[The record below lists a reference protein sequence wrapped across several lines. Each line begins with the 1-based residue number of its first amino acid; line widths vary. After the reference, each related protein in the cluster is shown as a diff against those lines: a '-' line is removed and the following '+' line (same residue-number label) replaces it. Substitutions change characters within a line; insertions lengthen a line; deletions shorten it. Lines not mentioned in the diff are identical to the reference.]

1 MMASGGGDDIAVI
14 WNLED
19 PENTVNIL
27 EGHKDTVDNIAFNFD
42 GKLLA
47 TGSMDGTVI
56 IWEADTGKK
65 KFVLDGPGAEITV
78 NLFEFMSSN
87 IIQSSSISIR
97 KEMPSLQDLLIAPF
111 GFGMLPMGLL
121 LEL

>member
-27 EGHKDTVDNIAFNFD
+27 EGHKDTVDNVAFNFD

-47 TGSMDGTVI
+47 TGSMDATVI

-78 NLFEFMSSN
+78 KLFMSFCFLKSPKVYRFP
-87 IIQSSSISIR
+87 SKR
-97 KEMPSLQDLLIAPF
+97 KCHHCRIC
-111 GFGMLPMGLL
+111 
-121 LEL
+121 